1 MLEPVK
7 LKSNKFYF
15 ILISFGVISL
25 SVFLG
30 ITDNFDK
37 SIITFFNNLGGNYEY
52 DFIIVIITSIGDI
65 FTMVIIGI
73 ILTVM
78 RKTRKIGMIFLISLV
93 LLSVSIMYIKP
104 IIDRTSPVNQYIPNF
119 QLPDKYTIENDSM
132 MPIARDLSYPS
143 NHMARATAFAFIL
156 GYWFSNIKDHRFIG
170 SIIWLFPILIGF
182 TRMYLLQH
190 YFTDILGGFFF
201 GLAISM
207 VLCKLMKIHEPF
219 LVNRFR

>member
-7 LKSNKFYF
+7 LRSNKFLF
-15 ILISFGVISL
+15 VLISFIVLSL

-30 ITDNFDK
+30 ITNNFDN
-37 SIITFFNNLGGNYEY
+37 SVTTFFNNLGGNFEY
-52 DFIIVIITSIGDI
+52 DFIIVVLTSIGDI

-73 ILTVM
+73 ILTVI
-78 RKTRKIGMIFLISLV
+78 RRTRKIGMIFLISLV
-93 LLSVSIMYIKP
+93 LLSISIMYIKP
-104 IIDRTSPVNQYIPNF
+104 IVDRTAPVNQYIPNYH
-119 QLPDKYTIENDSM
+119 LPEKYTIENDSM

-156 GYWFSNIKDHRFIG
+156 GYWFTNVKEHKFMG
-170 SIIWLFPILIGF
+170 SLIWIFPIIIGF

-190 YFTDILGGFFF
+190 YFTDILGGFFY

-207 VLCKLMKIHEPF
+207 VLCRLMKIHEPF
-219 LVNRFR
+219 LINRFR